1 MGELSAALVG
11 GAIGFLDHPKQ
22 GAHVKYI
29 LWHVRR
35 PRKPEGMSSG
45 WPWGDGETGVPP
57 DEDDLSDERPTVD
70 VNLDDLMYWLSTVSE
85 IDQPEVGE

>member
-1 MGELSAALVG
+1 
-11 GAIGFLDHPKQ
+11 
-22 GAHVKYI
+22 
-29 LWHVRR
+29 
-35 PRKPEGMSSG
+35 MSSG